1 MVNYFTE
8 SRGRQLVTVNDS
20 LTCDWR
26 NFFFRPLKSVVE
38 LKEITFSMLSMH
50 WHYFYSALVKALES
64 FNAFFQTAYYL
75 LTANFSEAKSEA
87 YKTVASSLASV
98 RSILLAATWVY
109 LSFLRLTMLLMSTLV
124 SVCTGFDACGASN
137 SKRQTK
143 SAVLGDIIQSLK
155 EYNRTADVVIK
166 ERSQIQ
172 QVLNDFS
179 DEAGYRLAQLQSS
192 HGLFSEGAKV
202 VIIDNPARRK
212 RNELLSEL
220 EELMKSY
227 PQFEYAKGDEL
238 NYIRWIHKDLEEHHA
253 QTLIVAEL
261 VFSALNAVICPQ
273 SSEQQ
278 RNISL

>member
-38 LKEITFSMLSMH
+38 LKEITFSMLSMQ

-137 SKRQTK
+137 SKRQIK
-143 SAVLGDIIQSLK
+143 SAVLDDIIQSLK
-155 EYNRTADVVIK
+155 EYNRTADVVIE
-166 ERSQIQ
+166 ERLQIQ
-172 QVLNDFS
+172 QILNDFS
-179 DEAGYRLAQLQSS
+179 DEARYRLAQFPKSY
-192 HGLFSEGAKV
+192 GLFSDSVKAL
-202 VIIDNPARRK
+202 VIDYPARQK
-212 RNELLSEL
+212 RNELINGLQGL
-220 EELMKSY
+220 LNSY
-227 PQFEYAKGDEL
+227 PVYDSAQHNDPIYV
-238 NYIRWIHKDLEEHHA
+238 RWLHKQLVEHHA
-253 QTLIVAEL
+253 RTMAVSEL
-261 VFSALNAVICPQ
+261 VFDEINAVICPQ
-273 SSEQQ
+273 SNGQQ
-278 RNISL
+278 REI